1 MKKMNEMR
9 RMMTKSLMVCLLML
23 STAITFVACG
33 SDDDV
38 AAPTSSGDGI
48 SMGQALIRLTGFD
61 GSLEN
66 IPVQLRSMQ
75 SGMTFTEKS
84 NANGTATFNVT
95 PGVYEASAS
104 ATITQGNTC
113 ITLNGVTSQIVV
125 KNGAA
130 TEVELKLVSA
140 LTSQLIIKEVYN
152 GGVLKDDNKLFQ
164 FDKCIIL
171 YNNSSQP
178 VASANLCIAMISP
191 YNSQAANKWYEGG
204 KLVYESEG
212 YVPAADGIWYFP
224 DTLKIEPYQQIV
236 VNCCGAIDNTITYP
250 QSVNYANKDYYCMY
264 DPDAGYTNTSYYP
277 TPADVIPTSHYLKA
291 VKIGVSNAW
300 ALSTTSPAIILFQT
314 ADTDPATYCSNAANM
329 TYVPGAAQTDVNKVL
344 KVPTE
349 WVLDGIEV
357 FSAKHT
363 TDNTKRL
370 TADID
375 AGYVNLTNQLG
386 HVLYRNVD
394 KEATEAI
401 SSNAGKL
408 IYQYGLGVDGS
419 TDPNNIDA
427 EASMKQG
434 ARIVFMDTNNSS
446 ADFHERAHCSL
457 KDN

>member
-9 RMMTKSLMVCLLML
+9 RMMTKSLMVCLLSL

-38 AAPTSSGDGI
+38 AGTTSGDGI
-48 SMGQALIRLTGFD
+48 SMGQALVRLTGFD
-61 GSLEN
+61 GSLES

-84 NANGTATFNVT
+84 NAQGTVTFNVT

-113 ITLNGVTSQIVV
+113 VTLNGVASQIVV
-125 KNGAA
+125 KSGAT
-130 TEVELKLVSA
+130 TEVELKLASA

-152 GGVLKDDNKLFQ
+152 GGVLKEDGKLFQ
-164 FDKCIIL
+164 ADKCIIL

-178 VASANLCIAMISP
+178 VASANLCIGMLSP
-191 YNSQAANKWYEGG
+191 YNSQASNKWYEGG

-212 YVPAADGIWYFP
+212 YVPALDGIWYFP
-224 DTLKIEPYQQIV
+224 DTLRIDPYQQVV
-236 VNCCGAIDNTITYP
+236 VNCCGAIDNTQTYP

-264 DPDAGYTNTSYYP
+264 DPEAGYTNTTFYP

-291 VKIGVSNAW
+291 VRIGTSNAW

-314 ADTDPATYCSNAANM
+314 ADVDPFAYGTNEANM
-329 TYVPGAAQTDVNKVL
+329 TYVPGAAQTNVNKVL
-344 KVPTE
+344 KVPAE

-357 FSAKHT
+357 FSANHT
-363 TDNTKRL
+363 TENMKRL

-375 AGYVNLTNQLG
+375 AGYVKLTNQHG

-408 IYQYGLGVDGS
+408 VYQYALGVDGS
-419 TDPNNIDA
+419 TDPNSIDA